1 MQAFLIAFVA
11 IIAVAS
17 AFAPHRAIRAPA
29 RSVVRLHVFAEQG
42 PSTTHNF
49 SLYSVLA
56 PPYQSMKMYTSK
68 ISLAIPAALMP
79 FVIPAMSIAAEGTG
93 RVRLPAH
100 ELRIVASPSLTS
112 TISRKQAFGI
122 DDSRLIWAA
131 LLPSFII
138 FPLYNKWSS
147 DQEGDDF
154 FDGYE
159 KRRNG

>member
-1 MQAFLIAFVA
+1 
-11 IIAVAS
+11 
-17 AFAPHRAIRAPA
+17 
-29 RSVVRLHVFAEQG
+29 
-42 PSTTHNF
+42 
-49 SLYSVLA
+49 
-56 PPYQSMKMYTSK
+56 MKMDASK

-93 RVRLPAH
+93 R
-100 ELRIVASPSLTS
+100 
-112 TISRKQAFGI
+112 AFGI